1 MCGKRITHQQVK
13 LYMKDRQSKKYTQA
27 ACAAKN
33 GMSERTAREIDHNRH
48 CSQKPYT
55 PRQYKTRKSSI
66 DEIWES
72 DLKPLLLSNID
83 LQPMTLFIHMQ
94 RTYLDDNGLP
104 LYDQSCLRSLQRKV
118 SDYKALH
125 GPSKEVMFPQKHYP
139 GKQGLSDFTSMNDL
153 SITVGGQALRH
164 MLYVFRLVYSKYSY
178 AKVIYSGESF
188 QALSEGLQEAL
199 YAIGGSPLEH
209 RTDSLSAAYKNDKD
223 CTAEDLTENYQQLC
237 EYYCMQPTRN
247 NKGVSHENG
256 SVESS
261 HGHLKNRIDQEL
273 ILRGNREF
281 DSIESYEQWIHGIVQ
296 SHNQRN
302 SKNFKTEKQHLQ
314 ALPARRAADYEV
326 KSVKV
331 SKQST
336 IAIKNITYSV
346 PSRLVGHTVTL
357 HITQK
362 SIDGYL
368 GANLVF
374 TFSRRYTNATAS
386 RYVIDYRHLIHA
398 MIKKPRAFR
407 CCLYKE
413 ELLPSQA
420 FKQIWQ
426 HLEQTERSDIA
437 CKIILRLLKLACDYD
452 CEESLAEHCLE
463 LITQGGHLPIETI
476 EKQYNHRNPPLP
488 TDLWQQ
494 HSLSSYDHFITN
506 TQTTGE
512 HYAH

>member
-1 MCGKRITHQQVK
+1 MV
-13 LYMKDRQSKKYTQA
+13 
-27 ACAAKN
+27 
-33 GMSERTAREIDHNRH
+33 
-48 CSQKPYT
+48 
-55 PRQYKTRKSSI
+55 
-66 DEIWES
+66 
-72 DLKPLLLSNID
+72 
-83 LQPMTLFIHMQ
+83 
-94 RTYLDDNGLP
+94 
-104 LYDQSCLRSLQRKV
+104 
-118 SDYKALH
+118 
-125 GPSKEVMFPQKHYP
+125 
-139 GKQGLSDFTSMNDL
+139 
-153 SITVGGQALRH
+153 
-164 MLYVFRLVYSKYSY
+164 
-178 AKVIYSGESF
+178 
-188 QALSEGLQEAL
+188 L

-223 CTAEDLTENYQQLC
+223 CTAEDLTENYRQLC
-237 EYYCMQPTRN
+237 EYYNMQPTRN

-273 ILRGNREF
+273 LLRGNRDF

-314 ALPARRAADYEV
+314 TLPTRRTADYEV

-346 PSRLVGHTVTL
+346 PSRLVGHTITL

-374 TFSRRYTNATAS
+374 KFARRYTNATS
-386 RYVIDYRHLIHA
+386 NRYVIDYRHLIHA

-407 CCLYKE
+407 CCVYKE
-413 ELLPSQA
+413 ELLPSDT
-420 FKQIWQ
+420 FKQIWK
-426 HLEQTERSDIA
+426 HLERTQSSDVA
-437 CKIILRLLKLACDYD
+437 CKTILRLLKLACDHD

-463 LITQGGHLPIETI
+463 QIKQADHLTI
-476 EKQYNHRNPPLP
+476 EMIERQYNHLDPPLP
-488 TDLWQQ
+488 TDQWQQ
-494 HSLSSYDHFITN
+494 HSLSRYDFFIVN
-506 TQTTGE
+506 TQATGG